1 MNLLEGILE
10 GASFDPAKPAVI
22 DDGVELTYKNLVR
35 ASRGLASVIDRATAR
50 DVVGIFMP
58 TCKEF
63 PIVYVGALMTGK
75 AALPFNLLL
84 PGEDLDFIAKDAG
97 VDTVVTSRMVMKFL
111 RCEDALRRAVP
122 NVICLEDVA
131 GSRWKK
137 LKLVARGAFFR
148 PRFRAEDELATLLYT
163 SGTTGR
169 PKGVRLTHGN
179 LASNVRAAAEASGFG
194 RENVMLQALPF
205 FHSFA
210 VTVTMNLPLTLGSTA
225 IALKRFTPEPVLDA
239 TERHGITHLVA
250 VASMYRV
257 LIRVQKA
264 RPRDIS
270 SVKCGIS
277 GGEPLPLA
285 IAERFKEVFGVDLL
299 EGYGLTETSPVATL
313 NPPAAP
319 KPGSVGTPVR
329 DVEVRIADETSTDL
343 KWRDEPDAVGEIC
356 IRGPN
361 IMQGYHERPEETAE
375 VLTPDGWFRTGDM
388 GRIDGDGYVWIT
400 GRKKEMMIV
409 GGENVFPAEIE
420 DCLSRHPAVFEVGVT
435 GMKDPMY
442 GEAPKA
448 FVALAEGEKATAEE
462 LIAFCREG
470 LPPYKVPK
478 QIVFRPELPKGAT
491 GKVLRRKLE

>member
-1 MNLLEGILE
+1 MNMLEGILE
-10 GASFDPAKPAVI
+10 GASFDPGKPAVI
-22 DDGVELTYKNLVR
+22 DDGAELTYKNLLR
-35 ASRGLASVIDRATAR
+35 AARGLASLIGPATQR
-50 DVVGIFMP
+50 GTVGIFLP

-63 PIVYVGALMTGK
+63 PIVYVGTLMTGK

-84 PGEDLDFIAKDAG
+84 PAEELDFIAKDAG

-111 RCEDALRRAVP
+111 RCEDALRKAVP

-148 PRFRAEDELATLLYT
+148 PKFSAEDELATLLYT

-179 LASNVRAAAEASGFG
+179 LASNVRACAEASGFG
-194 RENVMLQALPF
+194 REDVMLQALPF

-210 VTVTMNLPLTLGSTA
+210 VTVTMNLPLSLGSTV
-225 IALKRFTPEPVLDA
+225 IALKRFTPEPVLDV
-239 TERHGITHLVA
+239 TERYKITYLVA

-257 LIRVQKA
+257 LIRIQKA
-264 RPRDIS
+264 RPRDVS
-270 SVKCGIS
+270 SVKLGIS
-277 GGEPLPLA
+277 GGEPLPRET
-285 IAERFKEVFGVDLL
+285 AERFKEVFGVDLI

-313 NPPAAP
+313 NPPGAP
-319 KPGSVGTPVR
+319 RPGSVGKPLR
-329 DVEVRIADETSTDL
+329 DVEVRVADETSTDL
-343 KWRDEPDAVGEIC
+343 KWREGPDGIGEIC

-361 IMQGYHERPEETAE
+361 IMQGYHGRPEETAA
-375 VLTPDGWFRTGDM
+375 VLTPDGWFRTGDI
-388 GRIDGDGYVWIT
+388 GRIDADGYVWIT

-420 DCLSRHPAVFEVGVT
+420 DRLSRHPAVFEVGVT
-435 GMKDPMY
+435 GMKDPTY

-448 FVALAEGEKATAEE
+448 FVVLAEGEKATADE

-470 LPPYKVPK
+470 LAPYKVPK
-478 QIVFRPELPKGAT
+478 QVVFRPELPKGAT